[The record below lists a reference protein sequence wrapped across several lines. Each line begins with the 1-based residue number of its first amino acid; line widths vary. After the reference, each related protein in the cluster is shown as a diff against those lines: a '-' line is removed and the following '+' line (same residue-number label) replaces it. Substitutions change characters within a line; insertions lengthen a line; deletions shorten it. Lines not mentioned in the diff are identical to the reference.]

1 MEENNVFLNQEALMD
16 GHVLRMFISQFMR
29 EQSKENLFNILYC
42 LRDSYVWIPA
52 TYNLTPEQEAQLQ
65 KMQKGIK
72 AGEGEGIVFQPDIL
86 MDGDS
91 AFLPVFTNEDQV
103 IEEYG
108 ENFTR
113 IQKHFLEAMDV
124 ADSNAQLTGIVID
137 AFTVPFTVIK
147 CHPIWKM
154 AVYRSSR
161 GSDRQKEGGI
171 SPKCT
176 EKGAICDSV

>member
-1 MEENNVFLNQEALMD
+1 MDEKNVFLNQEALMD

-52 TYNLTPEQEAQLQ
+52 TYNLTPEQEAQLH

-72 AGEGEGIVFQPDIL
+72 AGEGKGIVFQPDIL

-91 AFLPVFTNEDQV
+91 AFLPVFTNEEQV

-147 CHPIWKM
+147 KNFNMIRTLPSNMENGGMQVK
-154 AVYRSSR
+154 A
-161 GSDRQKEGGI
+161 RQ
-171 SPKCT
+171 
-176 EKGAICDSV
+176 

>member
-1 MEENNVFLNQEALMD
+1 MNPN
-16 GHVLRMFISQFMR
+16 LRGNTKWKFMR

-108 ENFTR
+108 ET
-113 IQKHFLEAMDV
+113 MDV

-147 CHPIWKM
+147 KNFNMIRTLPSNM
-154 AVYRSSR
+154 
-161 GSDRQKEGGI
+161 ENGGI
-171 SPKCT
+171 QVKPRQ
-176 EKGAICDSV
+176 

>member
-1 MEENNVFLNQEALMD
+1 MDEKNVFLNQEALMD

-52 TYNLTPEQEAQLQ
+52 TYNLTPEQEAQLH

-72 AGEGEGIVFQPDIL
+72 AGEGKGIVFQPDIL

-91 AFLPVFTNEDQV
+91 
-103 IEEYG
+103 
-108 ENFTR
+108 NFTR

-147 CHPIWKM
+147 KNFNMIRTLPSNM
-154 AVYRSSR
+154 
-161 GSDRQKEGGI
+161 ENGGMQV
-171 SPKCT
+171 KAR
-176 EKGAICDSV
+176 E